1 LGSVGF
7 TAIAITLYPAMPDIH
22 LACDS
27 FSSAWEQAKAD
38 RISVLAVTSAKRY
51 SFAPDIPTIAET
63 VKGLEVQAWFGWIAP
78 IGVPKSF
85 STN

>member
-1 LGSVGF
+1 
-7 TAIAITLYPAMPDIH
+7 MPDIH